1 MFARFNFYIF
11 FSILWFIYTIL
22 VIIYGFKRAKK
33 QIIVSAE
40 AKGWKNIKVKG
51 GFLDWLVIYQDENG
65 TQNKTR
71 CSLFGKKTN
80 WHDDTD
86 DLYLDQK
93 TYKAKTKTWKIISI
107 TCGLI
112 FLFLFVGYEYQQI
125 SNTIFRYSFVKN
137 GKAFR
142 IDHQFAIGIDSII
155 RGEKALKLAN
165 TLYPDLDPLE
175 ESKEL
180 AIIKLK
186 IKNISKKTSY
196 KINIIDI
203 SVNSGGSQSFLVHLA
218 PVNSIEPIS
227 LASGEVVFKSFIGR
241 VNRNKPLIDISL
253 AIEVNGNNKNFSYPS
268 LGLSYD
274 KFYSIIIMVY
284 WFFAFVMIFILLR
297 KRWHHLLKSKKTRGY
312 IVLPLAIILIVMA
325 TRFMSTSY
333 GTDSIGIE
341 TINYFIHQFLFHLS
355 MILLFTITWWNIIL
369 LASTKPEP
377 TTT

>member
-1 MFARFNFYIF
+1 MPTFFYFYIPVM
-11 FSILWFIYTIL
+11 
-22 VIIYGFKRAKK
+22 VIAIVIDSIYGFKRAKK
-33 QIIVSAE
+33 QITAAAE
-40 AKGWKNIKVKG
+40 VKGWKNIKVKLSWWG
-51 GFLDWLVIYQDENG
+51 YLVIYQDENG
-65 TQNKTR
+65 IQNKTH
-71 CSLFGKKTN
+71 CSVFRKKII

-155 RGEKALKLAN
+155 RGEEALKLAN
-165 TLYPDLDPLE
+165 TLYSDLDPLE

-186 IKNISKKTSY
+186 IKNISKKTSD
-196 KINIIDI
+196 KINIIYI
-203 SVNSGGSQSFLVHLA
+203 SVNSGGSQSFLIQLD
-218 PVNSIEPIS
+218 PVNSNEPIS
-227 LASGEVVFKSFIGR
+227 LATGEVVFKSFIGR
-241 VNRNKPLIDISL
+241 VNRNKPLRDISL
-253 AIEVNGNNKNFSYPS
+253 AIEVNGNNNSFSYPS

-297 KRWHHLLKSKKTRGY
+297 KRWRHLLKSKKTRGY

-355 MILLFTITWWNIIL
+355 MILLFTITWWNVII

-377 TTT
+377 VK